1 MKAIFPCK
9 GTMIIYKQDLTAL
22 EAFYKSRLITSKLSA
37 YAKISTETLQVGNLN
52 YLPNNSNLILDTNS
66 LLSLNKLKEVLNIE
80 PISKTTN
87 NQTENLDVQPNLANV
102 QRQATLENSAILNN
116 EEDLIDDKDILSNPF
131 FQTLKPLE

>member
-102 QRQATLENSAILNN
+102 QRQAALENSATLNN